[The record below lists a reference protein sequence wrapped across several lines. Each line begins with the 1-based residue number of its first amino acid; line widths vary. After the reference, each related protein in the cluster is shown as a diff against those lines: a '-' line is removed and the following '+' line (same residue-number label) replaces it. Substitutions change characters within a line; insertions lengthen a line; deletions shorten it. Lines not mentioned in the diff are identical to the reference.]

1 MIVELGC
8 FDNKDGKP
16 TTVVVGRENR
26 CVFNFCLTKYSWNQL
41 QVNIHSNTVHDFPQ
55 SGTKGNFWANPKV
68 TSSKMN
74 IKYSYK
80 CTHPFISFPY
90 DILYDSQRKK
100 VHSLKRSLKR
110 KLPFTTA
117 SPTSTVI
124 IDTGGSGSGLGF
136 DETADISLATGVAHA
151 GGDNVAQNADETLL
165 VPKQQDCAFQSKLNR
180 KPPPNYSTT
189 TEPVVHRSLVFDGAG
204 PQNLS
209 VSPYSKRHRRKPNFL
224 HKEQSS
230 AVLKDKKK
238 TKIVSQKQCQSERTC
253 ILFFNQLHLSY
264 MRLLIESITDDPE
277 LKKTI
282 HFEEIADTSYYM
294 KYYDT
299 HMPVSVFNT
308 TAETISLKTRGL
320 LVANGDYN
328 VGVAEENTTNTAE
341 TLLENRA
348 PVTALVVSPTTELTL
363 IKPLERSFI
372 FPVPDLCTHSLD
384 LQNLY
389 PALWHQCLLS
399 TFGTEELITMAGN
412 PSTSSCSLV
421 GDDRYLTGQDLECIK
436 PDGWYKPIHISFYFS
451 WILSSFGNHKQPLQ
465 DIMVLPHEIYSD
477 FVKSFPAPSTTST
490 KLYDELVQ
498 IEKRDIFDTSLSFL
512 LIYQEPHWS
521 LLVLMNLN
529 RVGRE
534 ENQISPLP
542 CVMYFASPKSCSSS
556 NDLVRQHIN
565 TFIQTCWQKKQEATG
580 SIINNSTPSE
590 FPILF
595 CVPTGK

>member
-1 MIVELGC
+1 
-8 FDNKDGKP
+8 
-16 TTVVVGRENR
+16 
-26 CVFNFCLTKYSWNQL
+26 
-41 QVNIHSNTVHDFPQ
+41 
-55 SGTKGNFWANPKV
+55 
-68 TSSKMN
+68 MN

-230 AVLKDKKK
+230 VVLKEKST
-238 TKIVSQKQCQSERTC
+238 TKIVSQKQYQSERTY

-264 MRLLIESITDDPE
+264 MRLLIENITDDLDWE
-277 LKKTI
+277 KTI

-299 HMPVSVFNT
+299 HMPASVFNA
-308 TAETISLKTRGL
+308 TAETNSLKTGGL

-341 TLLENRA
+341 TLMGNRA

-421 GDDRYLTGQDLECIK
+421 GDNRYLTGQDLECIK

-477 FVKSFPAPSTTST
+477 FVKSFTAPSTSST

-542 CVMYFASPKSCSSS
+542 CVMYFVSPKSNS
-556 NDLVRQHIN
+556 NSDKIISQPIDL
-565 TFIQTCWQKKQEATG
+565 FLLTCRQKKH
-580 SIINNSTPSE
+580 NPS
-590 FPILF
+590 
-595 CVPTGK
+595 

>member
-26 CVFNFCLTKYSWNQL
+26 CVFDFCPTQFSWSQL
-41 QVNIHSNTVHDFPQ
+41 QVNIHPNTVHDFPQ

-68 TSSKMN
+68 RSSKMN

-136 DETADISLATGVAHA
+136 DETADMSLATGVAYA

-165 VPKQQDCAFQSKLNR
+165 VPKQQDCAFQSQLNR
-180 KPPPNYSTT
+180 KPPPNYSTN

-264 MRLLIESITDDPE
+264 MRLLIKSITDDPE
-277 LKKTI
+277 LKK
-282 HFEEIADTSYYM
+282 E
-294 KYYDT
+294 
-299 HMPVSVFNT
+299 
-308 TAETISLKTRGL
+308 
-320 LVANGDYN
+320 
-328 VGVAEENTTNTAE
+328 
-341 TLLENRA
+341 
-348 PVTALVVSPTTELTL
+348 
-363 IKPLERSFI
+363 FI
-372 FPVPDLCTHSLD
+372 LRRLRILHS
-384 LQNLY
+384 
-389 PALWHQCLLS
+389 
-399 TFGTEELITMAGN
+399 T
-412 PSTSSCSLV
+412 
-421 GDDRYLTGQDLECIK
+421 
-436 PDGWYKPIHISFYFS
+436 
-451 WILSSFGNHKQPLQ
+451 
-465 DIMVLPHEIYSD
+465 
-477 FVKSFPAPSTTST
+477 
-490 KLYDELVQ
+490 
-498 IEKRDIFDTSLSFL
+498 
-512 LIYQEPHWS
+512 
-521 LLVLMNLN
+521 
-529 RVGRE
+529 
-534 ENQISPLP
+534 
-542 CVMYFASPKSCSSS
+542 
-556 NDLVRQHIN
+556 
-565 TFIQTCWQKKQEATG
+565 
-580 SIINNSTPSE
+580 
-590 FPILF
+590 
-595 CVPTGK
+595 